1 MRTSFSALE
10 TYTQCPLK
18 YKFQEIDK
26 IRTPR
31 SPEALFG
38 TIIHGVLKFIHTR
51 QQGEF
56 PKLQNALEFFQNKWN
71 DAQLQNERQ
80 KITLLNQGK
89 NIIEK
94 YYHDNDIT
102 TSTPISTEMFFETP
116 IETPT
121 CLAVAPNEHRQNE
134 IHTLAGKI
142 DRIDKLEDGSF
153 EIIDYKTSKWLPS
166 QEDVDNNLQLAIY
179 QMGLLNRWPNIDT
192 PIKVSLYFLLHGMKL
207 SSTKSPDTTATQDKV
222 SNIIKS
228 IQETKEFKPLPGIL
242 CGWCGHQKMCPMF
255 AHKFKKE
262 EELSAD
268 DIDIKTV
275 MKDFFAI
282 KEQESE
288 NKKQLTGLK
297 EKINTYCDAK
307 KVERIFADDGSSIT
321 RSAQKRF
328 GYDWD
333 VVSDILQKN
342 NKWKEVYSP
351 DKIKLKTI
359 MPTLPSA
366 DFEKIEKT
374 KKIES
379 EYTVLKV
386 EKSDVV

>member
-1 MRTSFSALE
+1 MSICAIIHLMRTSFSALE

-26 IRTPR
+26 IRTPK
-31 SPEALFG
+31 SPEAIFG
-38 TIIHGVLKFIHTR
+38 SIIHGVLKFVHTR
-51 QQGEF
+51 QQNEF
-56 PKLQNALEFFQNKWN
+56 PDLQNALKFFEEKWSI
-71 DAQLQNERQ
+71 AQVEDEYKRDSFF
-80 KITLLNQGK
+80 NQGK

-102 TSTPISTEMFFETP
+102 ASTPIATEMFFETHV
-116 IETPT
+116 ETN
-121 CLAVAPNEHRQNE
+121 NET
-134 IHTLAGKI
+134 HTLAGKI
-142 DRIDKLEDGSF
+142 DRVDKLEDGSF
-153 EIIDYKTSKWLPS
+153 EIIDYKTTKWLPS
-166 QEDVDNNLQLAIY
+166 QDTVDENLQLAIY

-207 SSTKSPDTTATQDKV
+207 SSTKSPDTNSTKEKV
-222 SNIIKS
+222 SNMIKT

-255 AHKFKKE
+255 AHKFKTEETKE
-262 EELSAD
+262 
-268 DIDIKTV
+268 DIDIQAV
-275 MKDFFAI
+275 MKDFFEL
-282 KEQESE
+282 KGQESE
-288 NKKQLTGLK
+288 NKKQLAELK
-297 EKINTYCDAK
+297 DKINKYCDTE

-321 RSAQKRF
+321 RSAQQRF

-333 VVSDILQKN
+333 VVEGILKKN
-342 NKWKEVYSP
+342 NQWEKVYSP
-351 DKIKLKTI
+351 DKTKLKEI

-366 DFEKIEKT
+366 DFERIEKT

-386 EKSDVV
+386 QS